1 MSLRQYS
8 GNLTTV
14 RRELA
19 IATLV
24 ITGVA
29 VALPGDAAP
38 RAEVAFLPRS
48 PVQRL
53 GAVFASP
60 STP

>member
-24 ITGVA
+24 ITGAV
-29 VALPGDAAP
+29 VALPSDAAP
-38 RAEVAFLPRS
+38 QAEVAFLPRS
-48 PVQRL
+48 PV
-53 GAVFASP
+53 
-60 STP
+60 